1 MESKEG
7 SHGKISKCSR
17 PVSLKA
23 LQLPNLYLARFADRL
38 DHARYRT
45 IVLKRPDA
53 DYLIAF
59 QYFDTDN
66 NGQITFDEFKEA
78 FSRVIGSGSESIR
91 ESRRGVSQS
100 VGA

>member
-1 MESKEG
+1 MGRGGGITE
-7 SHGKISKCSR
+7 
-17 PVSLKA
+17 
-23 LQLPNLYLARFADRL
+23 AD
-38 DHARYRT
+38 YRT
-45 IVLKRPDA
+45 AIFYHSTLSIRRDLELRFIVLKRPDA

-91 ESRRGVSQS
+91 ESSFEGSGMKKRVRKS
-100 VGA
+100 

>member
-1 MESKEG
+1 MRDVFQ
-7 SHGKISKCSR
+7 SR
-17 PVSLKA
+17 NCTQLGMLTVSTMRGIE
-23 LQLPNLYLARFADRL
+23 P
-38 DHARYRT
+38 

-91 ESRRGVSQS
+91 ESRRGVSRS
-100 VGA
+100 VWA

>member
-1 MESKEG
+1 VEDKEG
-7 SHGKISKCSR
+7 SRGRISKCSR
-17 PVSLKA
+17 PVSPGC
-23 LQLPNLYLARFADRL
+23 LPVRKLYLARCADRL
-38 DHARYRT
+38 DPARYRP

-91 ESRRGVSQS
+91 ESRREVSRR
-100 VGA
+100 A